1 MDALRLAFEQ
11 AYLRKNPASMTK
23 AGAGRKGPLAS
34 IEQKSLF
41 ALVNQKGYALQ
52 SVGVS
57 FLE

>member
-1 MDALRLAFEQ
+1 
-11 AYLRKNPASMTK
+11 MTK

-34 IEQKSLF
+34 IVQKSLF